1 LSAASK
7 ELACKTL
14 ALLLLVSAPAFAQRP
29 VSKPRK
35 PPKDRGFIAFNAGVQ
50 MLGETFDDNFTYPV
64 NAEDATV
71 QARYK
76 LETPWLVD
84 GSVGVHVWKK
94 KVGVVV
100 GVTRTSGS
108 TPASIV
114 AQIPHPF
121 FDNQER
127 EVSGEATFL
136 ERAETAAH
144 VDLYYLATSGKLRL
158 LVMGGPTWFRI
169 EQQLATSVS
178 VQETYPY
185 DTATFRDVTTERV
198 KASAV
203 GANIAADVSWMFSRA
218 AGAGAL
224 ARYAKGSVRLNAGDG
239 HDVSTDAGG
248 LQIGVGLRVKF

>member
-1 LSAASK
+1 
-7 ELACKTL
+7 
-14 ALLLLVSAPAFAQRP
+14 
-29 VSKPRK
+29 
-35 PPKDRGFIAFNAGVQ
+35 

-84 GSVGVHVWKK
+84 GAVGVHVWKK

-198 KASAV
+198 KASAP
-203 GANIAADVSWMFSRA
+203 GANIAADVELDVLASRRCRRAGQVCERQRATQRRRRSRRLYRCRRPPDRCGA
-218 AGAGAL
+218 AGKVLSRVQVTCVVDREAHP
-224 ARYAKGSVRLNAGDG
+224 ARTAGD
-239 HDVSTDAGG
+239 VWRCRGG
-248 LQIGVGLRVKF
+248 RGERACVPGRR

>member
-1 LSAASK
+1 MQ
-7 ELACKTL
+7 T
-14 ALLLLVSAPAFAQRP
+14 
-29 VSKPRK
+29 
-35 PPKDRGFIAFNAGVQ
+35 
-50 MLGETFDDNFTYPV
+50 LGETFDDNFTYLV

-76 LETPWLVD
+76 LETPWLID

-121 FDNQER
+121 FDNQQR
-127 EVSGEATFL
+127 EVSGEADFL

-158 LVMGGPTWFRI
+158 LVTWGAQRTKRWPNTPTLKELGYPIVSNSPYGIAGPKGMDP
-169 EQQLATSVS
+169 AT
-178 VQETYPY
+178 
-185 DTATFRDVTTERV
+185 V
-198 KASAV
+198 KALHDAFKKALEDPEYQKTLEKFDQEAFYLNSPDYA
-203 GANIAADVSWMFSRA
+203 
-218 AGAGAL
+218 AL
-224 ARYAKGSVRLNAGDG
+224 AKKTFDEEREIVKRL
-239 HDVSTDAGG
+239 G
-248 LQIGVGLRVKF
+248 LKM